1 MRSVFTKN
9 PIINEPGW
17 EKRDDERTKLYEELV
32 IYFNLRWAVV
42 NIMENLSR
50 PLYYDFKTAIEEN
63 FIKNYPKYLK
73 QLETIYHH
81 NNKTIKSPVYRFTI
95 ELKLDYVKDKLG
107 EIYNILV
114 PGSINTA
121 ESTIKV
127 KNVRR
132 SPKETASCF
141 EEGTIKIGLDK
152 REWISKKYDSGMCRW
167 ILNKKKP
174 ITSISL

>member
-1 MRSVFTKN
+1 M
-9 PIINEPGW
+9 
-17 EKRDDERTKLYEELV
+17 
-32 IYFNLRWAVV
+32 
-42 NIMENLSR
+42 
-50 PLYYDFKTAIEEN
+50 
-63 FIKNYPKYLK
+63 
-73 QLETIYHH
+73 
-81 NNKTIKSPVYRFTI
+81 
-95 ELKLDYVKDKLG
+95 DYVKDKLG